1 MATNYMS
8 DIPKLEKRWRK
19 VLIPGVLIFIVWAVL
34 RVYLFFATDFSSPY
48 EKANLCARLYNVT
61 FYSLL
66 FWGAWVLFALLMTIK
81 RENTRAYE
89 VWKSKFGHLEG
100 GDLTRKQYVNLHA
113 PELHAL
119 CNEFGDK
126 EFYKYASGPAKAS
139 AAAAEKFWEV
149 GLKCFLLF
157 CVLGWLDLKYVEY
170 KAEIE
175 YQKLMAEYGQ
185 LVAEAQTQ
193 AEVIEPIFRQLIYD
207 TYDID
212 KTWQD
217 NMAKFRNIDKFQT
230 MVEVMARADAEV
242 GADIAFAEQHAAR
255 TGQDMS
261 ASINNL
267 ITGWASTTGK
277 AIVVQVKTEKEI
289 GKAARVQLAEAQTR
303 AEEIKPIFRQL
314 IYDTYDIDKTWQENL
329 AKLRGNDAFQQSI
342 EAMARADAD
351 FGRMIATAEQAAARA
366 GTDATSQVNLLI
378 TDWGNTT
385 GKAVIEQVKTEKEEE
400 Q

>member
-34 RVYLFFATDFSSPY
+34 RVYLFFATDFSSLY

-193 AEVIEPIFRQLIYD
+193 AEVIEPIFRQLIDD

-242 GADIAFAEQHAAR
+242 GEAIAFYEQHAAR

-267 ITGWASTTGK
+267 ILGWANTTGK
-277 AIVVQVKTEKEI
+277 AIVDQI
-289 GKAARVQLAEAQTR
+289 RIQ
-303 AEEIKPIFRQL
+303 
-314 IYDTYDIDKTWQENL
+314 
-329 AKLRGNDAFQQSI
+329 
-342 EAMARADAD
+342 
-351 FGRMIATAEQAAARA
+351 
-366 GTDATSQVNLLI
+366 
-378 TDWGNTT
+378 
-385 GKAVIEQVKTEKEEE
+385 KEEE